1 MASIKQNMRPTPP
14 LPIPVRLPDFRNLGF
29 SLRVLVI
36 ANLMGLAGA
45 ILRSDTL
52 AGIWQELLSI
62 SALMQ
67 PVLLGSLLMLFL
79 LNDSLAKLPYKP
91 GVACVLALELCIATL
106 VWKFIAHI
114 FGTETLAGL
123 GRWWILTFMASG
135 VLLVYF
141 NLRNRALSP
150 AFTEARLQAL
160 QARIRPHF
168 LFNSI
173 NAVLSLIRS
182 EPRRAETA
190 LEDMA
195 DLFRVLMADNRN
207 LVPLE
212 SELALCRQY
221 LDLEKLRLDERL
233 KITWHID
240 NMPHDALIP
249 PLVLQPLL
257 ENAVY
262 HGIEPAGEGGE
273 IVINIYLARDQV
285 HAVLSNP
292 YRKEGTHH
300 AGNKM
305 AITNIRERLAL
316 HFDYEASL
324 AAKVTEDRYQV
335 HIVFPYRTA

>member
-14 LPIPVRLPDFRNLGF
+14 LPTPVQLPDFRNLGF

-36 ANLMGLAGA
+36 ANLMGFAAA
-45 ILRSDTL
+45 ILRSETP
-52 AGIWQELLSI
+52 AGTWQELLSI

-67 PVLLGSLLMLFL
+67 PVLLGSLLALFA
-79 LNDSLAKLPYKP
+79 LNDLLARLPYRW
-91 GVACVLALELCIATL
+91 GVIYVLVLELCIATL
-106 VWKFIAHI
+106 AWKFIAHV
-114 FGTETLAGL
+114 FGVANIASLE
-123 GRWWILTFMASG
+123 RWWVLTFLASSI
-135 VLLVYF
+135 LLIYF
-141 NLRNRALSP
+141 NLRTRALSP

-233 KITWHID
+233 QITWHID
-240 NMPHDALIP
+240 KMPADALIP

-262 HGIEPAGEGGE
+262 HGIEPSGEGGE

-292 YRKEGTHH
+292 YRKEGSHH
-300 AGNKM
+300 VGNKM

-324 AAKVTEDRYQV
+324 TTKISEDRYQV
-335 HIVFPYRTA
+335 HIIFPYRKP